1 MNRTKKYNVK
11 NIPDKG
17 MIRNIASGC
26 NCSLVVAALLIQRGS
41 DTEELASVF
50 LEPKLNMMHDPFLLP
65 DIEKA
70 IEILVEAKDTDKKL
84 VVFGDYDVDGMTST
98 AVIYNTLLSLGYNI
112 TSRLP
117 DRLNAGYDI
126 SESVI
131 REIILEGCDILITC
145 DCGSNAHDA
154 INFAVSKGIKVIVT
168 DHHKITNGAVSSHA
182 LINPHR
188 EDSGYP
194 FKYLSGVGVA
204 FKVMHALVIHLGY
217 EKSSFI
223 KTTLDLVCLGTIAD
237 VVPLVGENRIF
248 VINGL
253 KELFNSRLGLKEL
266 LAKNNVTKDSI
277 SCQALS
283 YRVIPKLNS
292 ASRMGNVTKAFDLL
306 VEKDQTKVERLM
318 NSIDEMNTMRIT
330 EEMIIMQEAEKAIS
344 DNNLSGDNVI
354 VISGDWRHS
363 IVGNIAAKLSR
374 VYRRP
379 VIVIGLQNPDGF
391 AIGSG
396 RDASDINML
405 SLINGCSDLLVRF
418 GGHKSAAGIT
428 IDINKIDEFR
438 EKINLLYKDR
448 AFDDEHSDDLDVD
461 LSIKI
466 DAVDLELAQSLMVL
480 EPFGEGNEKP
490 VFLSKSVVINQ
501 MMRMGK
507 NKEHLKIVTSKSNG
521 DLLDCLYW
529 NMADTSGDY
538 NIGDLIDIVYNIE
551 INTWSNMSRAQLI
564 IMDMQPSV

>member
-253 KELFNSRLGLKEL
+253 KELFNSRLGLK
-266 LAKNNVTKDSI
+266 
-277 SCQALS
+277 
-283 YRVIPKLNS
+283 
-292 ASRMGNVTKAFDLL
+292 
-306 VEKDQTKVERLM
+306 
-318 NSIDEMNTMRIT
+318 
-330 EEMIIMQEAEKAIS
+330 
-344 DNNLSGDNVI
+344 
-354 VISGDWRHS
+354 
-363 IVGNIAAKLSR
+363 
-374 VYRRP
+374 
-379 VIVIGLQNPDGF
+379 
-391 AIGSG
+391 
-396 RDASDINML
+396 
-405 SLINGCSDLLVRF
+405 
-418 GGHKSAAGIT
+418 
-428 IDINKIDEFR
+428 
-438 EKINLLYKDR
+438 
-448 AFDDEHSDDLDVD
+448 
-461 LSIKI
+461 
-466 DAVDLELAQSLMVL
+466 
-480 EPFGEGNEKP
+480 
-490 VFLSKSVVINQ
+490 
-501 MMRMGK
+501 
-507 NKEHLKIVTSKSNG
+507 
-521 DLLDCLYW
+521 
-529 NMADTSGDY
+529 
-538 NIGDLIDIVYNIE
+538 
-551 INTWSNMSRAQLI
+551 
-564 IMDMQPSV
+564 